1 MYFISE
7 NGLPRRLRTAY
18 TNTQLLE
25 LEKEFHFNKYLCRP
39 RRIEI
44 AASLD
49 LTERQV
55 KVWFQNRRMKHKR
68 QTLGKQGEVGDDK
81 DSVTSEG
88 GKSAKLS
95 DKYLDDEMS
104 KKSCQGCEMPPAGLC
119 VPQEEAPDIV
129 SSRGNNNNTPSATN
143 NNTGAFSS
151 GNSTGA
157 SSIGK
162 YPLTNRKKT
171 HRNTSIIK
179 VFRKSVGSAGSFD
192 KLLEEDSR
200 SNEDCGGPG
209 GTGASSISKES
220 GTPST
225 PLPSIKVENRKSSPI
240 SCDRKVG
247 LSKVSPS
254 SGSHKDTLNQIDS
267 NTSGPPAITSK
278 LSPKNP
284 PMVHAN
290 TTSVQLPSPLVSGIP
305 PNMMY
310 TSHLQRSSP
319 TSATAIAS
327 ATITIQNMP
336 PNSIPPF
343 ATRGATGH
351 FGAHH
356 YPVNNA
362 PHVDYSKNKSSYGM
376 AQQIYNDGMYN
387 PDHPTVTDNPPYNRS
402 QAHAGSMSRSSR
414 TMRGQNFHQNY
425 AQQHAAYNYGYSK
438 NIGSENYPVAAG
450 QVNYSQSY
458 PHSEHG
464 SYHYPYT
471 GNNMYNAEGAGNLQS
486 HMPSAVQDSNYY
498 GNAAHMQKDY
508 QQQNKMGYYEPA
520 YPTTQIPPNGESSYA
535 MTPDIFPGSTTNPA
549 GAMTPP
555 ASVQT
560 TDNGDN
566 FNNFHQFYTGETAST
581 GGNQQV
587 APPENSN
594 GSSEFNFLSN
604 LANDYIPEYYQ
615 I

>member
-162 YPLTNRKKT
+162 RTLDLTK
-171 HRNTSIIK
+171 I
-179 VFRKSVGSAGSFD
+179 
-192 KLLEEDSR
+192 
-200 SNEDCGGPG
+200 
-209 GTGASSISKES
+209 
-220 GTPST
+220 
-225 PLPSIKVENRKSSPI
+225 VENRKSSPI

-464 SYHYPYT
+464 
-471 GNNMYNAEGAGNLQS
+471 NN
-486 HMPSAVQDSNYY
+486 
-498 GNAAHMQKDY
+498 
-508 QQQNKMGYYEPA
+508 
-520 YPTTQIPPNGESSYA
+520 
-535 MTPDIFPGSTTNPA
+535 STLK
-549 GAMTPP
+549 
-555 ASVQT
+555 S
-560 TDNGDN
+560 
-566 FNNFHQFYTGETAST
+566 
-581 GGNQQV
+581 
-587 APPENSN
+587 
-594 GSSEFNFLSN
+594 
-604 LANDYIPEYYQ
+604 
-615 I
+615 

>member
-157 SSIGK
+157 SSIG
-162 YPLTNRKKT
+162 
-171 HRNTSIIK
+171 
-179 VFRKSVGSAGSFD
+179 SAGSFD

-284 PMVHAN
+284 PIVHAN
-290 TTSVQLPSPLVSGIP
+290 TTSVQLPSPL
-305 PNMMY
+305 
-310 TSHLQRSSP
+310 
-319 TSATAIAS
+319 
-327 ATITIQNMP
+327 
-336 PNSIPPF
+336 
-343 ATRGATGH
+343 
-351 FGAHH
+351 
-356 YPVNNA
+356 
-362 PHVDYSKNKSSYGM
+362 
-376 AQQIYNDGMYN
+376 
-387 PDHPTVTDNPPYNRS
+387 
-402 QAHAGSMSRSSR
+402 
-414 TMRGQNFHQNY
+414 
-425 AQQHAAYNYGYSK
+425 
-438 NIGSENYPVAAG
+438 
-450 QVNYSQSY
+450 
-458 PHSEHG
+458 
-464 SYHYPYT
+464 
-471 GNNMYNAEGAGNLQS
+471 
-486 HMPSAVQDSNYY
+486 
-498 GNAAHMQKDY
+498 
-508 QQQNKMGYYEPA
+508 
-520 YPTTQIPPNGESSYA
+520 
-535 MTPDIFPGSTTNPA
+535 
-549 GAMTPP
+549 
-555 ASVQT
+555 
-560 TDNGDN
+560 
-566 FNNFHQFYTGETAST
+566 
-581 GGNQQV
+581 
-587 APPENSN
+587 
-594 GSSEFNFLSN
+594 
-604 LANDYIPEYYQ
+604 
-615 I
+615 